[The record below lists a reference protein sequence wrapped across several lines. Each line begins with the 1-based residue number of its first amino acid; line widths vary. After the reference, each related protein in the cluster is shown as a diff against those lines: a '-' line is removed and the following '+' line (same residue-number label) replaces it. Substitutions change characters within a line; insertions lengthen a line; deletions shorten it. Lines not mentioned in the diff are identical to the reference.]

1 MDKNKKIK
9 FFLKKNF
16 YKLRVLVIILGT
28 ILYFL
33 AFYFSDKKMSFTT
46 LIENKTDPM
55 LYICLIFSLLSS
67 LFTNYFI
74 GGFNKKNVKKMTSM
88 EEFEE

>member
-88 EEFEE
+88 EEFEK

>member
-1 MDKNKKIK
+1 
-9 FFLKKNF
+9 
-16 YKLRVLVIILGT
+16 
-28 ILYFL
+28 
-33 AFYFSDKKMSFTT
+33 MSFTT